1 MVSHFFVKFIDIPYI
16 KSILCSFT
24 LFLSAKENRI
34 SGTAN
39 HGVASSVAIEGV
51 EVGGAKKVICPKF
64 TIYVSTVLKHYHYEH
79 SMYVSTVL
87 KHYHYIVSLSL

>member
-1 MVSHFFVKFIDIPYI
+1 MALVCMGNMCKLFNVHMYVIDIPYI

-51 EVGGAKKVICPKF
+51 EVGGAKKVMSK
-64 TIYVSTVLKHYHYEH
+64 VYHTCL
-79 SMYVSTVL
+79 SCTKTL
-87 KHYHYIVSLSL
+87 IFVSLSL